1 MSLLEKI
8 YNVLDYQI
16 KAPSAYGPFHLASI
30 LIVAF
35 TTLFLLLAF
44 KNCDEKTERKIAMI
58 FWIIIV
64 VLEIYKQLDYS
75 ISFDEG
81 KLVWDYRWFIFPFQF
96 CSTPLYALPF
106 IIFSK
111 SKKVREAFISFIGT
125 YSLFAGLA
133 VFAYPNDV
141 FTPTLGIDIQTMIH
155 HGTQII
161 LGIFFVVK
169 RFKSENPPTKKS
181 WILSATL
188 VFAAFASTA
197 ILLDVIGYHTLTAF
211 NIDETFNL
219 FFISPYFDCTLPILS
234 LIYKVVPYPIF
245 LAIYLLGFA
254 AAAFLVL
261 IIMTAIFAR
270 SNKSKIN

>member
-16 KAPSAYGPFHLASI
+16 NAPSAYGPFHLASI
-30 LIVAF
+30 LIVA
-35 TTLFLLLAF
+35 LFLLLAF

-141 FTPTLGIDIQTMIH
+141 FISTLGIDIQTMVH
-155 HGTQII
+155 HGSQVV
-161 LGIFFVVK
+161 LGIYFAVK
-169 RFKSENPPTKKS
+169 RFASENPPKKKN
-181 WILSATL
+181 WFLSATA
-188 VFAAFASTA
+188 VFSGFVITA
-197 ILLDVIGYHTLTAF
+197 MLMNIIVYNILRACS
-211 NIDETFNL
+211 IDETFNM
-219 FFISPYFDCTLPILS
+219 FYISPYFNCTLPVLS
-234 LIYKVVPYPIF
+234 SIDPLVPYPVFLCIYIF
-245 LAIYLLGFA
+245 GFA
-254 AAAFLVL
+254 FVAFLVL
-261 IIMTAIFAR
+261 TIVTSLISMF
-270 SNKSKIN
+270 KKINYAHN